1 MNRSAQFELAF
12 EGEPRPPIARRR
24 PILAPAPLETRAEL
38 YARGPAVAKS
48 RESAALPAAAD
59 WAGAREGVR
68 EVVLTLL
75 ATLAIGLGWA
85 AIEAGRV
92 ERGAGPGRGPGQ
104 RDRVRS
110 AANGAVSR

>member
-85 AIEAGRV
+85 AIEAGRANAELV
-92 ERGAGPGRGPGQ
+92 RAGAPVSQTGYARG
-104 RDRVRS
+104 
-110 AANGAVSR
+110 NGAVSR